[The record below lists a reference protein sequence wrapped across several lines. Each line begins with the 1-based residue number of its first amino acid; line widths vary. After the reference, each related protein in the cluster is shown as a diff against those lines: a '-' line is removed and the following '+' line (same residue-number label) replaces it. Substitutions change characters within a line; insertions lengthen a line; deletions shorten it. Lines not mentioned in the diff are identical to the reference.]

1 MSINLKV
8 FYQPPNVV
16 SMLPLFTIRILG
28 QQVKENPFDLSLNR
42 GMYWSIRNAITR
54 NFWEGNNCRS
64 REHDFSKHKIFLKVI
79 STNLPFSLD
88 LSLNQQALGCH
99 ILSEGELIKATCKK
113 KVHGYIIVIHLSNRL
128 KL

>member
-42 GMYWSIRNAITR
+42 GMY
-54 NFWEGNNCRS
+54 
-64 REHDFSKHKIFLKVI
+64 
-79 STNLPFSLD
+79 
-88 LSLNQQALGCH
+88 
-99 ILSEGELIKATCKK
+99 
-113 KVHGYIIVIHLSNRL
+113 
-128 KL
+128 